1 MLIYVYYGNILLNV
15 NIIILTDRK
24 NVFIMLQ
31 NDTFRKLLNVRNIVQ
46 MFKNKK
52 GKSITVT
59 VFP

>member
-24 NVFIMLQ
+24 NVFMLQ